1 MLLIPVIGILSH
13 PVQKAIKKC
22 SMIES
27 YKLGDYRYTVWQE
40 IWLINLNP
48 SNILIQLA
56 SDKLFSYSM
65 KFTKA

>member
-1 MLLIPVIGILSH
+1 MLLIPVMGILSH

-40 IWLINLNP
+40 NLAEESLEN
-48 SNILIQLA
+48 LA
-56 SDKLFSYSM
+56 N
-65 KFTKA
+65 